1 MSEDPEMP
9 MRSRTRSTWTAV
21 GAGAA
26 LVLASW
32 RGAAADPVTAKPVW
46 PPPPDLARIEYVG
59 SWSGP
64 RDFSTGTWKKVADFA
79 AGSGSQ
85 QQMVKPT
92 GIAIAPGGQRVY
104 VVDAVR
110 LAVYRFDTAAR
121 RVRILPLNAMPHG
134 AMMPFDI
141 ALDADERLYITDQAS
156 RMVVALDGQGKFLRG
171 IGRDSLARPVGC
183 AVDRARGVLYVADA
197 PAGPDSP
204 HRIAV
209 FGLDGTFRRWI
220 GRRGIEPGSFN
231 FPTYLTVGPGGELY
245 VMDTLN
251 WRVQVFAA
259 DGTFV
264 RQFGRHSDARGD
276 FDRPKGVALDAFGN
290 LYVADSSWDRVL
302 IFDRAGRPLL
312 DFGGRGTW
320 PGGLQEPTAVAIDAA
335 NTIYVA
341 DTNGHR
347 VNLYRLIHTTA
358 ADTTAGASGQR

>member
-1 MSEDPEMP
+1 MWI
-9 MRSRTRSTWTAV
+9 RSRAKSTWMTMLV
-21 GAGAA
+21 GSA

-32 RGAAADPVTAKPVW
+32 RGAGAASVVAKPVW

-64 RDFSTGTWKKVADFA
+64 RDFSVGTWKKFADFA

-85 QQMVKPT
+85 QQMLKPT
-92 GIAIAPGGQRVY
+92 GIAIVPDGKRIY

-121 RVRILPLNAMPHG
+121 RVRILPLSAMPHG
-134 AMMPFDI
+134 AMMPFDV
-141 ALDADERLYITDQAS
+141 ALDADERLYVTDQAS
-156 RMVVALDGQGKFLRG
+156 RMVVSLDSEGKFLRG

-183 AVDRARGVLYVADA
+183 AVDRVRGVLYVADA
-197 PAGPDSP
+197 PPGPNTP

-231 FPTYLTVGPGGELY
+231 FPTYLTVGPHGELY

-251 WRVQVFAA
+251 WRVQVFDP
-259 DGTFV
+259 DGAFV

-276 FDRPKGVALDAFGN
+276 FDRPKGIALDALGN

-312 DFGGRGTW
+312 DFGGRGAW
-320 PGGLQEPTAVAIDAA
+320 PGGLQEPTAVAIDAD
-335 NTIYVA
+335 NMIYVA

-347 VNLYRLIHTTA
+347 VNLYRLINTTA
-358 ADTTAGASGQR
+358 ADTTAGTAGQP